1 MVAELQGTGAVNS
14 MRLKLLHGKVDR
26 ASQWGVEREILLR
39 ENQSCQ
45 QGKAD
50 GERKAVVASIPLR
63 GRFPR

>member
-26 ASQWGVEREILLR
+26 ASLSRGEREILLR
-39 ENQSCQ
+39 ENQSCL

-50 GERKAVVASIPLR
+50 RERKVVDSIPLR